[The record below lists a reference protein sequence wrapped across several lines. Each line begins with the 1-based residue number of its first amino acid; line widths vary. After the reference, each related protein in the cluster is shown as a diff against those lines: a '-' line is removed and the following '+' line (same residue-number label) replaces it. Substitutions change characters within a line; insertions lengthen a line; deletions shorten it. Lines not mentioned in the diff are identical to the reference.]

1 MPHSQN
7 RLDPV
12 FDRDGPRNPL
22 DVLKRI
28 YGYPSFRGKQAA
40 VVEQEKARLAQF
52 GETLEKVRAQ
62 RARLGD

>member
-12 FDRDGPRNPL
+12 FDRDGTRNPL

-40 VVEQEKARLAQF
+40 E
-52 GETLEKVRAQ
+52 
-62 RARLGD
+62 